1 MKLLQL
7 SIVLLLCVVVASGQ
21 SRQPEEARIVIDFRE
36 LKLIITD
43 IKPGDYE
50 TTVRG
55 DTAVVKSRLY
65 EAIDGKSV
73 RIESKGVRN
82 LTARISFEIGVLQ
95 YYNDDVRASPL
106 DFLYKT
112 GWTPIAITTNVIRLP
127 QYFDNYENVID
138 IYKHLGCADRGGFE
152 RFLETSFF
160 KKIKDESYLRQKR
173 FYESVLKERRADY
186 EECCPEYI
194 VQANKFLARKSSD
207 FGKLDDLAVELY
219 VPKLV
224 LEIRGESSSGA
235 KFAYNLIGLD

>member
-7 SIVLLLCVVVASGQ
+7 NIVFFLCVVLAQGQ
-21 SRQPEEARIVIDFRE
+21 SRPPEKAQIAIDFQE
-36 LKLIITD
+36 LKLIIAD

-55 DTAVVKSRLY
+55 DSAVVKSRLY

-73 RIESKGVRN
+73 HIENKGANN
-82 LTARISFEIGVLQ
+82 LTARISFEVGILQ

-112 GWTPIAITTNVIRLP
+112 GWTPIAVTTNAIRLP
-127 QYFDNYENVID
+127 QYSDNYENVVKIHE
-138 IYKHLGCADRGGFE
+138 HLGYADRGAFE

-160 KKIKDESYLRQKR
+160 QKIKDESYSRQKR
-173 FYESVLKERRADY
+173 FYEWVLKERRSDY
-186 EECCPEYI
+186 EKCCPEYI
-194 VQANKFLARKSSD
+194 VQANEFLARKPSD
-207 FGKLDDLAVELY
+207 FGKLDDLAIEIY

-224 LEIRGESSSGA
+224 LEISGESSSGA
-235 KFAYNLIGLD
+235 KFAYKLMGLQ